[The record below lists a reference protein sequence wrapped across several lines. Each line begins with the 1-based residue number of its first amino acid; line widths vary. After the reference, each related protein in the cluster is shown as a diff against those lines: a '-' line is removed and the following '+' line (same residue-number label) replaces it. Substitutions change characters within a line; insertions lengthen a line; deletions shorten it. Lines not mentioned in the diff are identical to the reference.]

1 MNRACE
7 LLQQG
12 SYSPEQIAAM
22 TGYSSL
28 SSFYRAF
35 SEYFGCTPMIWLIQ
49 NAATQ

>member
-1 MNRACE
+1 
-7 LLQQG
+7 
-12 SYSPEQIAAM
+12 M

-49 NAATQ
+49 NAATR